1 MFREA
6 LAELACYGVLHS
18 LESFQHLCRGLVTN
32 FASEEPAEYYASLY
46 KQDDLPG
53 GHIIML
59 GADDASR

>member
-1 MFREA
+1 MGMQWQFA
-6 LAELACYGVLHS
+6 FFEL
-18 LESFQHLCRGLVTN
+18 QHTCRDLVTN
-32 FASEEPAEYYASLY
+32 FASEQPAEYYASLY

>member
-1 MFREA
+1 M
-6 LAELACYGVLHS
+6 H
-18 LESFQHLCRGLVTN
+18 RGLVTN

>member
-1 MFREA
+1 MILR
-6 LAELACYGVLHS
+6 LMR
-18 LESFQHLCRGLVTN
+18 RGLVTN